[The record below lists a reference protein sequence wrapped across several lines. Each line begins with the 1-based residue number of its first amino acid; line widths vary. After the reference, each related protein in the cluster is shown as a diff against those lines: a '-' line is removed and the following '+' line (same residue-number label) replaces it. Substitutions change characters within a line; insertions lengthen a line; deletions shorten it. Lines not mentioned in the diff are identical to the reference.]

1 MQQTES
7 EWRPVAFA
15 SRSMTDTEKRYAQIE
30 KEALA
35 STWACEKFSDY
46 ILGKSIIIETDH
58 KPLVPLLGTKQ
69 LDSLPSRALRFRLRL
84 DRFTYTI
91 IHVPGK
97 DLHTA
102 DTLSRAPLTNTE
114 VDKTPEQLAELLME
128 SHIALLPASKERL
141 HTYRTAQESDPVCT
155 ILTQYSKNGWP
166 DKNSMDPI
174 TKPYWEKRGELT
186 IGERVHR

>member
-69 LDSLPSRALRFRLRL
+69 LDSLPPRVLRFRLRL

-91 IHVPGK
+91 IYVPGK

-114 VDKTPEQLAELLME
+114 VDKTPE
-128 SHIALLPASKERL
+128 
-141 HTYRTAQESDPVCT
+141 
-155 ILTQYSKNGWP
+155 
-166 DKNSMDPI
+166 
-174 TKPYWEKRGELT
+174 
-186 IGERVHR
+186 